1 MSVRKR
7 ALSFDHAPRPRPLSR
22 FHPPSPILAK
32 RKPQEPQRTT
42 PKRQRHNGM
51 TSLITKFEGLGKRPR
66 NQLEPVRRQKRRF
79 KEQLTHISH
88 KKHEYFDRIRLLQ
101 RQLTSC
107 RKINDSRKAQIL
119 SDRNLTQRK
128 LNEMRKK
135 QIQLENKIKQLE
147 HSNKWYRAHM
157 AQQNKPHIILR

>member
-1 MSVRKR
+1 MSIRKR
-7 ALSFDHAPRPRPLSR
+7 APSFDHAPRPHPLSR

-32 RKPQEPQRTT
+32 RKPQEPQTNE
-42 PKRQRHNGM
+42 RQRHNDM
-51 TSLITKFEGLGKRPR
+51 KSLITNFEGLGKRPR
-66 NQLEPVRRQKRRF
+66 NQLEPARRQKRRF

-135 QIQLENKIKQLE
+135 QIQLENKTKQLE
-147 HSNKWYRAHM
+147 HSNKWYRAHK
-157 AQQNKPHIILR
+157 QNKPHIILS